1 MSHRRKAKDRRK
13 AERESMDISD
23 LCIPHI
29 TIDVMDLLCGGRH
42 VPIPDDVME
51 EDPFVSFTVDE
62 GMIEYGHTLHLED
75 VFEDPDGNMHYT
87 FTRGIVSVVIS
98 RSDIETLLRIKS

>member
-13 AERESMDISD
+13 AERESMDDGI

-29 TIDVMDLLCGGRH
+29 SIDITDLLARDDH
-42 VPIPDDVME
+42 VQIPDDVRKA
-51 EDPFVSFTVDE
+51 DPSVSFTVDE
-62 GMIEYGHTLHLED
+62 GRIEWGYSLHLVD
-75 VFEDPDGNMHYT
+75 VFKDIDGDLNYT
-87 FTRGIVSVVIS
+87 FADENISVVIS